1 MAVLSFLCLILGI
14 YNTILM
20 RVKRRKK
27 YEVIAAIEQ
36 AKLTLQY
43 PGQAGEIE
51 NNNSLS
57 TLQTMELLQ
66 DEMSCLEWLRSRK
79 NKAFVFFY
87 VFSLLSLVLSA
98 LYYIRF
104 LQGNEY
110 KKRQN

>member
-1 MAVLSFLCLILGI
+1 
-14 YNTILM
+14 M

-43 PGQAGEIE
+43 PEQAGDIE

-57 TLQTMELLQ
+57 TLQTMELLQQ